1 MKEKSKRD
9 EMEKC
14 QRELDNQRK
23 IDSFDYLAN
32 AASNHDCTG
41 LIPSAPMNDAELE
54 SYNVIYQYEPPE
66 VKLGWKSS
74 KNSDCK

>member
-1 MKEKSKRD
+1 MKEKSRRD
-9 EMEKC
+9 EVEKR
-14 QRELDNQRK
+14 QRELENQRK

-32 AASNHDCTG
+32 AVSSHDCTG

-54 SYNVIYQYEPPE
+54 SYNAIYQYEPPE
-66 VKLGWKSS
+66 AKPEGKSS

>member
-32 AASNHDCTG
+32 AASSHDCTG

-54 SYNVIYQYEPPE
+54 SYNAIYQYEPPE
-66 VKLGWKSS
+66 VKPGGKNS